1 MRGPRDFESR
11 KTLAEINSSYTTR
24 PPDGTSREA
33 RSRWPPRVT
42 SCAGRGAQGRTAYGK
57 RTRRALVESDDSQ
70 QGLWSSFL
78 GPRRFS
84 DEFLTVPMGPSST
97 SPPSPMVVRVVPRSG
112 NQENLC
118 NSLLTVHRVCGAV
131 SGSRIVFNPV
141 NLSIYYLDLHYLSSP
156 YQESSLPPRA
166 RLVRPLVY
174 PARARL
180 LYVPCLVFP
189 PFVSPVSQ
197 GILAPKR

>member
-1 MRGPRDFESR
+1 
-11 KTLAEINSSYTTR
+11 
-24 PPDGTSREA
+24 
-33 RSRWPPRVT
+33 
-42 SCAGRGAQGRTAYGK
+42 
-57 RTRRALVESDDSQ
+57 
-70 QGLWSSFL
+70 
-78 GPRRFS
+78 
-84 DEFLTVPMGPSST
+84 
-97 SPPSPMVVRVVPRSG
+97 MVVRVVPRSG

-118 NSLLTVHRVCGAV
+118 DSLLTVNRVCGVV

-180 LYVPCLVFP
+180 LYVPCLVFLSICLP
-189 PFVSPVSQ
+189 SFSRYLGSQALILSLNLPQCESVSSVKSANPC
-197 GILAPKR
+197 LCPLHL

>member
-1 MRGPRDFESR
+1 
-11 KTLAEINSSYTTR
+11 
-24 PPDGTSREA
+24 
-33 RSRWPPRVT
+33 
-42 SCAGRGAQGRTAYGK
+42 
-57 RTRRALVESDDSQ
+57 
-70 QGLWSSFL
+70 
-78 GPRRFS
+78 
-84 DEFLTVPMGPSST
+84 
-97 SPPSPMVVRVVPRSG
+97 MVVRVVPRSG

-118 NSLLTVHRVCGAV
+118 DSLLTVNKVCGVV

-180 LYVPCLVFP
+180 PYVPSLVFLSTCLLS
-189 PFVSPVSQ
+189 FRRYLGSHALISSLICLQ
-197 GILAPKR
+197 CESCL